1 MSEKFYIAL
10 KSVLVRGIVID
21 ENIAALC
28 RMKLEEGNIL

>member
-1 MSEKFYIAL
+1 MRNFIVL
-10 KSVLVRGIVID
+10 KYVLIRGIVID